1 MVVKGT
7 LFSFTASSG
16 LTGMKLPYCVYVL
29 RSQKDQQ
36 FYIGY
41 SANLRQRLSDHRNG
55 KVASTAP
62 RRPLDLIY
70 CEYHTSKVDAL
81 RREGYL
87 KTGAGKKA
95 LRLML
100 RDALSDPA

>member
-16 LTGMKLPYCVYVL
+16 LKGMKLPYCVYVL
-29 RSQKDQQ
+29 RSQQDQQ

-55 KVASTAP
+55 KAESTAP

-70 CEYHTSKVDAL
+70 CEYHASKVDAL

-87 KTGAGKKA
+87 KTGSGKKA

-100 RDALSDPA
+100 RDTLSEHT